1 MSDAGSD
8 TMKTDMEQLR
18 RDFDLLKKSVK
29 YLQERVQR
37 VLLGN
42 ILKLTESKVRHRTE
56 INELRG
62 KIEAIAEELDRR
74 INAVAEEES
83 ESDDGYQVYQSESS
97 TRTSVVAE
105 VFDKLNKT
113 KI

>member
-1 MSDAGSD
+1 MSDADSD
-8 TMKTDMEQLR
+8 TIETDVERLR
-18 RDFDLLKKSVK
+18 SDFDSLKQAFQ
-29 YLQERVQR
+29 YLDAKVQR

-83 ESDDGYQVYQSESS
+83 ESGDGYQAYQSESS